1 MTTCDN
7 ASPTM
12 TAYFLLHA
20 YEYIN
25 KRRPYEAWT
34 LAILNEK
41 RYDVLDAEDCK
52 KRAQEI
58 N

>member
-1 MTTCDN
+1 
-7 ASPTM
+7 
-12 TAYFLLHA
+12 LLHA

-41 RYDVLDAEDCK
+41 RYDVLDAEDGK
-52 KRAQEI
+52 KRTQEI

>member
-1 MTTCDN
+1 
-7 ASPTM
+7 M

-25 KRRPYEAWT
+25 KRRPYESWT

-41 RYDVLDAEDCK
+41 RYDILDAEDGA
-52 KRAQEI
+52 KRAKGV